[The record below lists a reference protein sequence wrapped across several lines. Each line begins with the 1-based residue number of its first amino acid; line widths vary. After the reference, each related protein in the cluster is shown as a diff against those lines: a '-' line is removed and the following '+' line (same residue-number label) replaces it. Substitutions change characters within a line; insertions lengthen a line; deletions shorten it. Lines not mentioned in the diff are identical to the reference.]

1 MNINTFLGWGL
12 TTWALKFLNKR
23 SSSSSDSNTADDLNV
38 TASTTRVGEPIPVGF
53 GTFLLKQ
60 PLVSH
65 FGDFRADI
73 YTETYAAH
81 AQFSAWPMVFSL
93 IVNYIK
99 AAITG
104 HQVGAAKVDANLED
118 GSVKGGEGGSVSTK
132 VTGQST
138 EAKFKDD
145 LTGPLI
151 NALFMWLLS
160 WLINGRN
167 LKTTI
172 QKGFKYF
179 LGYQLILCWTG
190 PNIKLKKIYMRENL
204 AWEGNISKSDC
215 PGGKILTIDDDQL
228 FGGPDESGG
237 FIGNMNVYFGDEVQQ
252 KDPWMVEQMRADSVQ
267 AELRGLTPVY
277 RSFLTIVVPQAYIG
291 KSATIPETW
300 IEVQNIYDGLGLGAV
315 GEDNN
320 PAEVIYEAYIN
331 QDWGLNESPDKLD
344 IEALIEVGKKLGNG
358 EYASGVLELLMNETD
373 TEKTPVVKFTAIYPG
388 TKYDDITIKVTG
400 PKYAGGDTRCDVVGH
415 TITIYCSRNDDEIPE
430 TSAQDIVNVINNDN
444 LASRLVKADVLY
456 NQTYAILSPEFTIT
470 LGGGIDGEGLGISG
484 IIDSTITAKELITQ
498 ICNHINAV
506 RFLNPVTGKL
516 TFKLIRN
523 DYEVSNLFKLST
535 NNCASCE
542 FSRLD
547 WSETVSNITVAFTD
561 STNLYENSTIP
572 RYDNANIAITNTR
585 TNKTYDYTLFTT
597 AQNALT
603 AAERELTAQA
613 YPLSTASIIG
623 NRSLAQVQIG
633 DPVVL
638 SWPPYGIERL
648 VMRVTDVDHGDM
660 INGEIKVE
668 CVEDVFGF
676 ESGVLKPSDGSGWQ
690 PIVQYPTGV
699 SFYDFIE
706 VPYELSYSK
715 DTYVYGI
722 AARPTSITTEW
733 KVWRKEQAATEFT
746 PTSRKSMWSAIAEL
760 QVAYRE
766 DTEYWDYNGF
776 EIKEMG
782 NGNVIQY
789 LESYATADISAARVG
804 NKMLMIG
811 DEIMAYSTINRL
823 PNGNFM
829 IQGIMRGVMDT
840 VPTQHKQ
847 YELVYFLRTDQMS
860 NVTGSTFVCK
870 AGETTTEQYNITTAS
885 VDVAEDF
892 DASKI
897 RRLETNNRAQRP
909 SPVGY
914 LRVMNYPNQSGYTR
928 YGDGLCGTQVKF
940 RFTPRDK
947 FNNVGAVAQDDIKNY
962 YTAEKIINKDV
973 NFIAKIYNDT
983 ENNQY
988 VIDRDTNLEGTE
1000 DASQNFIYTWQNWCN
1015 DFKNS
1020 MMKEATIEFY
1030 QVDSNG
1036 LESYQAQ
1043 VRNFRL
1049 VAPTIVAVLE
1059 ESDNLQDDIAEFIQA
1074 NVSSDRVFVQAGTF
1088 TTDSSYCMIDRTPL
1102 LVVGKKVA
1110 GDQPEQAGLFLLD
1123 QDGVSILPNK
1133 FYMFKRSFEDAANDG
1148 LVEFSPE
1155 DNYVFQ
1161 TYYNPDKTGDAI
1173 YYRLE
1178 NSGFINIGKTLSG
1191 E

>member
-23 SSSSSDSNTADDLNV
+23 SSSSADSDISSDKLTV
-38 TASTTRVGEPIPVGF
+38 TANTTRVGEPIPVVF
-53 GTFLLKQ
+53 GRALLKK
-60 PLVSH
+60 PLISY

-81 AQFSAWPMVFSL
+81 AKFSAWPMVFSL
-93 IVNYIK
+93 IATYIG
-99 AAITG
+99 AAVTG
-104 HQVGAAKVDANLED
+104 HSQSK
-118 GSVKGGEGGSVSTK
+118 GSVTSGKESGASVET
-132 VTGQST
+132 TGT
-138 EAKFKDD
+138 VKDE

-179 LGYQLILCWTG
+179 LGYQLLLCWTG
-190 PNIKLKKIYMRENL
+190 PNIKIKKIYMRENL
-204 AWEGNISKSDC
+204 AWEGDISKNAC
-215 PGGKILTIDDDQL
+215 PGGKTIRIDDDSL
-228 FGGPDESGG
+228 FGGPDENGG
-237 FIGNMNVYFGDEVQQ
+237 FIGDMNVYFGDEVQQ
-252 KDPWMVEQMRADSVQ
+252 KDPWMVDQMRADSVQ

-320 PAEVIYEAYIN
+320 PVEVIYEAYIN

-344 IEALIEVGKKLGNG
+344 IESLIEVGKRLGNG
-358 EYASGVLELLMNETD
+358 EYATGVLELLLNEETD
-373 TEKTPVVKFTAIYPG
+373 TAKTPIVKFTAIYPG
-388 TKYDDITIKVTG
+388 TKYDDITIKITG
-400 PKYAGGDTRCDVVGH
+400 PKYAGGDTRCDVNGH
-415 TITIYCSRNDDEIPE
+415 TITIYCLRNDDEIPE
-430 TSAQDIVNVINNDN
+430 TSAQDIVSVINNDN
-444 LASRLVKADVLY
+444 LASRLVKADVLHS
-456 NQTYAILSPEFTIT
+456 QPYAILSPEFTIT

-484 IIDSTITAKELITQ
+484 IIDSTIKAKELITQ

-535 NNCASCE
+535 NNCSSCE

-547 WSETVSNITVAFTD
+547 WSETVSNITVTFTD

-597 AQNALT
+597 TQNALT

-623 NRSLAQVQIG
+623 NRNLAQVQIG

-746 PTSRKSMWSAIAEL
+746 PTSRKSMWSAVAEL
-760 QVAYRE
+760 QVAYKE
-766 DTEYWDYNGF
+766 DTQYWDYSGF

-897 RRLETNNRAQRP
+897 RMLETKNRAQRP

-914 LRVMNYPNQSGYTR
+914 LRVMNYPNQDGYTR
-928 YGDGLCGTQVKF
+928 YGEELCGTQVKF
-940 RFTPRDK
+940 KFAPRDK

-962 YTAEKIINKDV
+962 YTTETIINKGI
-973 NFIAKIYNDT
+973 NFVAKIYNDT
-983 ENNQY
+983 ESNQY
-988 VIDRDTNLEGTE
+988 IIDRDTTLESSE
-1000 DASQNFIYTWQNWCN
+1000 DASQEFIYTWQNWCN

-1030 QVDSNG
+1030 QVDGNG

-1043 VRNFRL
+1043 VRKFRL
-1049 VAPTIVAVLE
+1049 IAPTVVGVFE
-1059 ESDNLQDDIAEFIQA
+1059 ESGTLQNDIAEFIRLNA
-1074 NVSSDRVFVQAGTF
+1074 ASDRVFVKAGTF

-1102 LVVGKKVA
+1102 LVVGKKVD

-1123 QDGVSILPNK
+1123 QDGVSIVPSK
-1133 FYMFKRSFEDAANDG
+1133 FYMFKRSFEDAANDK
-1148 LVEFSPE
+1148 LVEFSLE

-1178 NSGFINIGKTLSG
+1178 SGGFINIGKTLSG